1 MLNKVKYIKQYL
13 WTPFIP
19 LKWIMI
25 FVLLSMVMFSSCN
38 GEGDDSGNGTWVKPS
53 IDYKGKYR
61 KGHYRKKVN
70 TKKDAGMSR
79 ARSKYY
85 YDTRGKYRNKK
96 KKD

>member
-1 MLNKVKYIKQYL
+1 MLKSVKHIKQKV
-13 WTPFIP
+13 WIPFFT
-19 LKWIMI
+19 LKWMMI
-25 FVLLSMVMFSSCN
+25 FLLLSMVIFSSC
-38 GEGDDSGNGTWVKPS
+38 DSEPSDTGSGTWVKPS

-96 KKD
+96 K